1 MRGIAAGW
9 RARPALLTTGDGVR
23 RAVAK
28 WREIS
33 RAATPHLQQGLAL
46 ELEKKIAQNCIVTV
60 CTFMSDLVNLLRVKD
75 IRLCD

>member
-46 ELEKKIAQNCIVTV
+46 ELEKKNCAELHRHCLYFHV
-60 CTFMSDLVNLLRVKD
+60 
-75 IRLCD
+75 